1 MSNLTCLNCSVR
13 FQTFEQQRDHF
24 KTDWH
29 RYNLKRK
36 IAELPPVSAEGFEK
50 LLNEQRNAEKS
61 QSEDNSLY
69 CKACGKLFKTINAH
83 DNHLNSKKHKEALKR
98 FVEQHA
104 DEDVSVKATGES
116 KYEQARPF
124 VAEAESDDDDDDD
137 MEVEEVDS
145 DEWEADEN
153 FENPIA
159 NNNCLFCDHHSKNI
173 VNNVKHMSLEHS
185 FFIPDAE
192 FVVDLEGLLSYL
204 AEKICKY
211 FICIWCNDRGKTFY
225 SMQGARKHMID
236 KGHCKMLHEGAALA
250 EYVDFYDYST
260 SYPDAGTEGMDIDAE
275 IDPEENTLDGDDY
288 QLVLPSGITIGHRS
302 LMRYYN
308 QRINP
313 NRAVVVKKSDKKM
326 HKVLAEYKSI
336 GWTSTNQEMAARNAR
351 DIHTM
356 KRQMQKLQQ
365 KIGIKANKLQKHYRA
380 QVMF

>member
-13 FQTFEQQRDHF
+13 FSTSEAQRDHF

-50 LLNEQRNAEKS
+50 LLIEQRNAEKN
-61 QSEDNSLY
+61 QCEDNSLY

-83 DNHLNSKKHKEALKR
+83 DNHLNSKKHKDALKR
-98 FVEQHA
+98 FVEEHA
-104 DEDVSVKATGES
+104 DEEVSVKATGES
-116 KYEQARPF
+116 KYEQIDRLPNEL
-124 VAEAESDDDDDDD
+124 VEDDDDDG
-137 MEVEEVDS
+137 MEAEEVDS
-145 DEWEADEN
+145 DEWEEDEN
-153 FENPIA
+153 FENPIT

-173 VNNVKHMSLEHS
+173 VNNVKHMSVEHS

-192 FVVDLEGLLSYL
+192 FCIDLEGLLAYL
-204 AEKICKY
+204 GEKICKY

-225 SMQGARKHMID
+225 SLQGARKHMID

-250 EYVDFYDYST
+250 EYVDFYDYSS
-260 SYPDAGTEGMDIDAE
+260 SYPDAEEGMDVDSE
-275 IDPEENTLDGDDY
+275 LDPPDVLDGDEF

-302 LMRYYN
+302 LLRYYN

-313 NRAVVVKKSDKKM
+313 NKAVVVKKSDRRM
-326 HKVLAEYKSI
+326 HKVLSEYRSI
-336 GWTSTNQEMAARNAR
+336 GWTAANQEMAARNAR
-351 DIHTM
+351 DIHAM
-356 KRQMQKLQQ
+356 KRQMAKLQQ
-365 KIGIKANKLQKHYRA
+365 KLGVKANKFQKHYRA